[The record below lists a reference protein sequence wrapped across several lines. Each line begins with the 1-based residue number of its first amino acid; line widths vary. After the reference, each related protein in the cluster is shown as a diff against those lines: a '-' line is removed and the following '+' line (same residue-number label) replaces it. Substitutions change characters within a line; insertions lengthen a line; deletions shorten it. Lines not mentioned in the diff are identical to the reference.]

1 MKMEDLDKNDA
12 DGTEFDVSQIYKG
25 LVISAIIAFVM
36 VLNSIANMDVGGI
49 FQQMQIRQSEYMC
62 AFDKN

>member
-49 FQQMQIRQSEYMC
+49 FQQMQIR
-62 AFDKN
+62 